1 MTGNN
6 LEVQWEHENLEQ
18 KKKRVEGFDDFS
30 DPKKSNLERVFNDLS
45 SDLGKPKNGGEK
57 YETSDIQDAASK
69 RLDKMVDA
77 SGVQVNK
84 LNPDEK
90 QKLEDIKRELLA
102 NMDEKNPKEAIE
114 EFGKIRERIAGII
127 AAGDGKS
134 QNNDKVTRQIQEQGK
149 EAQKQTQDAFEKF
162 QDFLQDARK
171 NQEEQHKKAREQWE
185 KAQAQGNATSG
196 VWNSEYR
203 KAAVLELNANW
214 P

>member
-1 MTGNN
+1 MANP
-6 LEVQWEHENLEQ
+6 EKQEERQESLEQ
-18 KKKRVEGFDDFS
+18 KQKRIDGFFDFS
-30 DPKKSNLERVFNDLS
+30 DSGKRAFDDLS
-45 SDLGKPKNGGEK
+45 SELRKPKNSGEK
-57 YETSDIQDAASK
+57 YETSDIQDATSK

-77 SGVQVNK
+77 SGVQISK

-90 QKLEDIKRELLA
+90 KKLEDIKKELLA
-102 NMDEKNPKEAIE
+102 NMDGKSPKEAIE
-114 EFGKIRERIAGII
+114 EFAKIRERIAGII

-134 QNNDKVTRQIQEQGK
+134 KKNDIQFQQTQEQIRQTQ
-149 EAQKQTQDAFEKF
+149 EQTQDAFEHF

-171 NQEEQHKKAREQWE
+171 NQEERQQKAREQWE

-196 VWNSEYR
+196 VWNPEYR